1 MSIPIV
7 PMGTGF
13 SDAEL
18 SLLKKKIEF
27 SVIPANILATEII
40 AKNVKSAVRRDHTMC
55 NKQALSKEPVFIQ
68 YPTTKPNITK
78 EQWNAFKSLKE
89 VNSIMILPADK
100 GCVRLC

>member
-18 SLLKKKIEF
+18 SLLKKKIKF

-55 NKQALSKEPVFIQ
+55 NKQTLSKEPFLYNIPQ
-68 YPTTKPNITK
+68 QSPTSRRNNGTPLRALK
-78 EQWNAFKSLKE
+78 KSTR
-89 VNSIMILPADK
+89 S
-100 GCVRLC
+100 